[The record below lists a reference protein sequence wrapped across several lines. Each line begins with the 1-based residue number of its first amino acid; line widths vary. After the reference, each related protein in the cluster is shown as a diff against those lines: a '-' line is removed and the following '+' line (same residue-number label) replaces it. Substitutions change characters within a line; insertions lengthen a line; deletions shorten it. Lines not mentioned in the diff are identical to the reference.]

1 MPLVA
6 SFQVDH
12 TIMPAPSVRRAKCLS
27 TPHGDAVEVW
37 DLRFY
42 APNHG
47 LMDPAGMHSLEHL
60 FADYMRRRLC
70 GQDLEVID
78 ISPMGC
84 RTGFY
89 MSVIGRASAPAVAA
103 AMQLALLDIVSLP
116 AGSPVPAA
124 NIHQCGTASLHSLF
138 MAQQICNDVLAH
150 DIGVVRNE
158 DISLSAGQLAQL

>member
-27 TPHGDAVEVW
+27 TPHGDTVEVW

-42 APNHG
+42 APNRG

-60 FADYMRRRLC
+60 FADYMRRRLS
-70 GQDLEVID
+70 GERVEVID

-89 MSVIGRASAPAVAA
+89 MSVIGTASAPAVAA
-103 AMQLALLDIVSLP
+103 AMQQALLDIAALP
-116 AGSPVPAA
+116 AATPVPAA
-124 NIHQCGTASLHSLF
+124 NVHQCGTAELHSLF

-158 DISLSAGQLAQL
+158 DISLSEQQLSQL